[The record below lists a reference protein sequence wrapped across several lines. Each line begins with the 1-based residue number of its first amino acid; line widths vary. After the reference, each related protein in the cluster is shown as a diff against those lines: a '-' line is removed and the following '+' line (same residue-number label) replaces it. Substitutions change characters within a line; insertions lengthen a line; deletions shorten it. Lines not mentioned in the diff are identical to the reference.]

1 MKLISLY
8 HICSMACWILSFSNN
23 GFPSTILL
31 LYKFV
36 DADNFLD
43 GRLCRRRQSLNFV
56 ANGCNSNQPV
66 GFGWLLPDRSE
77 HCAVQQYS
85 MLRLRLSRTIGTAP
99 NKRAGDVPT
108 HQCWFSSRTLRQPP
122 CLRLC
127 IILAMSTL
135 RCFVLNEMNKITKFV
150 TA

>member
-36 DADNFLD
+36 DTDNFLD

-77 HCAVQQYS
+77 HCAVQCCGYGCQGRSEQPRTNERATYRPTNVS
-85 MLRLRLSRTIGTAP
+85 SVVARFVSRSVCVCA
-99 NKRAGDVPT
+99 
-108 HQCWFSSRTLRQPP
+108 LY
-122 CLRLC
+122 
-127 IILAMSTL
+127 
-135 RCFVLNEMNKITKFV
+135 
-150 TA
+150 